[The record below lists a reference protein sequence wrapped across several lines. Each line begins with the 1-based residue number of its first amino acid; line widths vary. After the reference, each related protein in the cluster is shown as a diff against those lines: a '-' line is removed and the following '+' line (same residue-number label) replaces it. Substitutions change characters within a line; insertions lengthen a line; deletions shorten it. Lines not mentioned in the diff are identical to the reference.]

1 MKAKQIALILIPLNI
16 ILAYFVFNS
25 INGEIEFNKEAEE
38 RITENVQK
46 LKDLRQVQIAY
57 KKVNNTYANNFELLL
72 DFLENDSMVI
82 VKAIG
87 ETPDS
92 LTDVQALELGII
104 SRDTI
109 YIDAES
115 YIFNEMYKTIIL
127 QKDAVHLSIKTLKD
141 ELKSITES
149 VSSGNIELNEL
160 GGNSTEK
167 NRKQTKLLKDK
178 LLELGANHKKL
189 STAKNTLIK
198 KVNEIEKE
206 INNKKTKYPLSIKQL
221 RFIPHTESKSYNIDA
236 GQVEKGK
243 VAVQVF
249 EISTT
254 YAAVFTGLDAEN
266 KSYELD
272 NLLKVGS
279 MDEASINGNWGE

>member
-25 INGEIEFNKEAEE
+25 IDSEIKFREVAKV

-57 KKVNNTYANNFELLL
+57 KKVNNTYANNFESLL

-92 LTDVQALELGII
+92 LTDAQALELGII
-104 SRDTI
+104 SRDTA
-109 YIDAES
+109 YVLAKETVFDEAYLS
-115 YIFNEMYKTIIL
+115 SRNE
-127 QKDAVHLSIKTLKD
+127 
-141 ELKSITES
+141 
-149 VSSGNIELNEL
+149 
-160 GGNSTEK
+160 
-167 NRKQTKLLKDK
+167 
-178 LLELGANHKKL
+178 
-189 STAKNTLIK
+189 
-198 KVNEIEKE
+198 
-206 INNKKTKYPLSIKQL
+206 KYPLNL
-221 RFIPHTESKSYNIDA
+221 TTLTNIPHSEELYSINA
-236 GQVEKGK
+236 GRIEKGK
-243 VAVQVF
+243 VMVQVF

-254 YAAVFTGLDAEN
+254 YAAIFTGLDAKN
-266 KSYELD
+266 KSYELN

-279 MDEASINGNWGE
+279 MDEASLNGNWGE

>member
-25 INGEIEFNKEAEE
+25 IDSEIKFQKVAKV

-57 KKVNNTYANNFELLL
+57 KKVNHTYANNFELLL

-92 LTDVQALELGII
+92 LTDTQALELGII
-104 SRDTI
+104 SRDTA
-109 YIDAES
+109 YVLAKETVFDEAYLS
-115 YIFNEMYKTIIL
+115 SRNE
-127 QKDAVHLSIKTLKD
+127 
-141 ELKSITES
+141 
-149 VSSGNIELNEL
+149 
-160 GGNSTEK
+160 
-167 NRKQTKLLKDK
+167 
-178 LLELGANHKKL
+178 
-189 STAKNTLIK
+189 
-198 KVNEIEKE
+198 
-206 INNKKTKYPLSIKQL
+206 KYPLNL
-221 RFIPHTESKSYNIDA
+221 TTLTNVPHSKELYSVDA
-236 GQVEKGK
+236 GRVEKGK
-243 VAVQVF
+243 VMVQVF

-254 YAAVFTGLDAEN
+254 YATVFTALDAEN

-279 MDEASINGNWGE
+279 MDEASLNGNWGE

>member
-25 INGEIEFNKEAEE
+25 IDSEVEFRKVAKE
-38 RITENVQK
+38 RIAENVQK

-57 KKVNNTYANNFELLL
+57 KKVNDTYANNFEALI
-72 DFLENDSMVI
+72 DFLENGSMVI

-92 LTDVQALELGII
+92 LTDAQALELGII
-104 SRDTI
+104 SRDTA
-109 YIDAES
+109 YVLAKETVFDEA
-115 YIFNEMYKTIIL
+115 Y
-127 QKDAVHLSIKTLKD
+127 LS
-141 ELKSITES
+141 SRN
-149 VSSGNIELNEL
+149 G
-160 GGNSTEK
+160 
-167 NRKQTKLLKDK
+167 
-178 LLELGANHKKL
+178 
-189 STAKNTLIK
+189 
-198 KVNEIEKE
+198 
-206 INNKKTKYPLSIKQL
+206 KYPLNL
-221 RFIPHTESKSYNIDA
+221 TTLTNIPHSEELYSVDA
-236 GQVEKGK
+236 GRVEKGK
-243 VAVQVF
+243 VMVQVF

-266 KSYELD
+266 KSYELN